1 MESDNILIVFMA
13 SVSAFFLNVSDFDN
27 ILILNK
33 NEILKSIINNK
44 YFTEIWNSNF
54 RIILKLCLWNYTKE
68 MRRDE
73 PRY

>member
-44 YFTEIWNSNF
+44 YFTEI
-54 RIILKLCLWNYTKE
+54 
-68 MRRDE
+68 
-73 PRY
+73 